1 MQIKGIITKRV
12 KIKISNRF
20 EKKILVILPYGYLQP
35 YISTPAL
42 GAGERCTEFSSL
54 STANSAHLHS
64 LISERGRS
72 TPRIMEHTETCRIL
86 DEPTGTTPDNSDA
99 NISFFSQTPR
109 ELANSGMIYDVNE
122 NPMDEAAM
130 NEIHQECDKHMN
142 VNNGNPIELNHE
154 NMNLYNSIFENQS
167 SQASYSLPSSRA
179 HPSPGTASTLT
190 VETETFR
197 RSQAAATQSTSLRK
211 TKVKGVSEEEAALLA
226 RDDTELSD
234 KELQL
239 KRKAQNRLAQRAFRE
254 RKETRMKELEL
265 KLTQSEDEKKR
276 LLDQLDL
283 IRKHNL
289 NMQSEN
295 ERLRSLAS
303 LTAAE
308 HPDTKPPSGFSFA
321 FPSTQEDFVHNL
333 VGNAHEID
341 TNNINRVYEIPQE
354 PGEKILAVG
363 AVWDYLVRMAEDLDK
378 DIDVIEIMEK
388 LKGHERCHGY
398 GPAYPL
404 KLVQEVAERCS
415 SS

>member
-1 MQIKGIITKRV
+1 M
-12 KIKISNRF
+12 
-20 EKKILVILPYGYLQP
+20 ILPYLQ
-35 YISTPAL
+35 TA
-42 GAGERCTEFSSL
+42 ANSSL
-54 STANSAHLHS
+54 KLFYARAGYRSARRTANSAHLHS
-64 LISERGRS
+64 VISERGRS

-86 DEPTGTTPDNSDA
+86 DGPTGATPDNSDA

-109 ELANSGMIYDVNE
+109 ELANSGMMYDVDE

-130 NEIHQECDKHMN
+130 NEIHQECNKHMN
-142 VNNGNPIELNHE
+142 VDAANGNPIELNHE

-190 VETETFR
+190 VETETIR
-197 RSQAAATQSTSLRK
+197 RSQAAAPQSTGVRK
-211 TKVKGVSEEEAALLA
+211 NKVKGVSEEEAALLA
-226 RDDTELSD
+226 RDDTELSE

-289 NMQSEN
+289 TMQSEN

-308 HPDTKPPSGFSFA
+308 HSDTKPPSGFSFA

-341 TNNINRVYEIPQE
+341 TNNINRVYELPQE